1 MNAFLVEKATSNTVL
16 NKCTG
21 LLNAHFENAVIK
33 SKSKMQCLMCLN
45 IKSQL
50 TITSICLTSKNSSA

>member
-21 LLNAHFENAVIK
+21 LLNAHFETAVIK
-33 SKSKMQCLMCLN
+33 SKKQNAMPNVS
-45 IKSQL
+45 
-50 TITSICLTSKNSSA
+50 